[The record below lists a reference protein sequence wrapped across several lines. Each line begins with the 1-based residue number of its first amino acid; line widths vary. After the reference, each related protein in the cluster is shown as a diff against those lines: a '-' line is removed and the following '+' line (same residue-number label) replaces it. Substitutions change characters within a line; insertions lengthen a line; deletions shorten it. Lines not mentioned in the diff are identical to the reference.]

1 HRARRAGEDMGDQM
15 RTLFACVLLSSAA
28 SALAQD
34 AQPFV
39 VAGVEVNRDSDDF
52 RTESYSAGAGV
63 NRIGYR
69 HSEIDYSAPG
79 FRASGSGASLFAG
92 RKLGAVDLSGELTR
106 SRLDNG
112 QHDWLGWAQASL
124 HPSEPSNL
132 ELRYERNWV
141 ESSNALTSGITYSM
155 LSAAGD
161 Y

>member
-1 HRARRAGEDMGDQM
+1 
-15 RTLFACVLLSSAA
+15 
-28 SALAQD
+28 
-34 AQPFV
+34 V
-39 VAGVEVNRDSDDF
+39 VGGVEVNRDSDGF

-79 FRASGSGASLFAG
+79 FHASGSGDTLFAA
-92 RKLGAVDLSGELTR
+92 RKIRSIDLSGELTQ

-112 QHDWLGWAQASL
+112 QHDWLGWGQASL
-124 HPSEPSNL
+124 QPSEPSNL

-141 ESSNALTSGITYSM
+141 ESSNALTSGVTYSM